1 MKENA
6 FLGVKFLGT
15 PLEAWAY
22 GSHYLGYLPTL
33 PHIPSTLRVNET
45 PAVNHLCYQYLAKNT
60 QINTTDNGSFTPLSD
75 LGLTCSSKCQHK
87 LPFS

>member
-15 PLEAWAY
+15 PLEARAY
-22 GSHYLGYLPTL
+22 GPHYLGYLPTL

-45 PAVNHLCYQYLAKNT
+45 PVVNHVCFQYLAKKYTNKYNR
-60 QINTTDNGSFTPLSD
+60 QWFIHSIE
-75 LGLTCSSKCQHK
+75 
-87 LPFS
+87 